1 MPTIEVGNANPFN
14 QLMSLLLQY
23 APVTAD
29 DLASHYEEEYGV
41 KAATVKGN
49 YLQAFDHYY
58 YQGVYSI
65 DFATLSVIQFDRMKT
80 ILDHDFHTI
89 QEVKRLFKRE
99 FPHSDESLINSYT
112 LKTLD
117 FRVYSGYVVKS
128 TYVTAS
134 DYFRYLLTND
144 DIVDARNFSRSI
156 QNIVAYTS
164 ELYRLR
170 AEYEIVEFS
179 PLQYINIRRLNAV
192 GVTIDQLTDYRN
204 AVALNYE
211 KVEYF
216 TVTSLRQ
223 DGFTHEMDDLG
234 FDEWFYSSILL
245 EDRELFSY
253 QRIGGTRIFL
263 RGKIGA
269 NLGDMLVWLLE
280 KYQKIDLYDLMD
292 LLENHYGIKIP
303 KEKLRSIVDGTDL
316 YYDSIMEAVYIDYD
330 TYFEEI

>member
-1 MPTIEVGNANPFN
+1 
-14 QLMSLLLQY
+14 MSLLLQY